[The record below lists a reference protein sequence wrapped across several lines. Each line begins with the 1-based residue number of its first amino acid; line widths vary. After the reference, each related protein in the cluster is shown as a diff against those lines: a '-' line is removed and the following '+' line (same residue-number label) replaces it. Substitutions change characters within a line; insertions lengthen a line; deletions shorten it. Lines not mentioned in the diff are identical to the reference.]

1 MRVFC
6 RVKPNVDDDDDS
18 EEAVISYPQVIYD
31 ENQAQHH
38 TLELYNPKQNQ
49 NNLYNFDHVFLPE
62 SKQENIFDEIKPF
75 VQTALD
81 GMNVCIFAYGQ
92 TGSGKTFT
100 MEGPSIDDDCMN
112 GSFTDINMKPVQ
124 KSGILPRVACLL

>member
-1 MRVFC
+1 LF
-6 RVKPNVDDDDDS
+6 
-18 EEAVISYPQVIYD
+18 
-31 ENQAQHH
+31 
-38 TLELYNPKQNQ
+38 
-49 NNLYNFDHVFLPE
+49 NFDHVFLPDV
-62 SKQENIFDEIKPF
+62 KQERIFDEIKPF

-112 GSFTDINMKPVQ
+112 GSFTDINMKPV
-124 KSGILPRVACLL
+124 